1 MTTREDVQALQDQ
14 ADQLPYGPE
23 ETSLVRKAI
32 AAADEI
38 GADDLSYST
47 RMRLISSGTQ
57 TGDTE
62 AALTAFT
69 WCLGKHDSDPTKFP
83 YEVDDRDLL
92 WYFKHMA
99 GHFSANPVFTIAQ
112 LDQMLQDME
121 TRYREAGVGLSGL
134 WQARFAAAYAT
145 GRFAEAGEF
154 RTRRDEVHRDD
165 YSHCEACVRAEDVDY
180 FAAIGKDSKALR
192 LYDEIMDKNL
202 SCGDEPESCESS
214 SLLRLLRANRLE
226 DAKAAHLRSY
236 RMARANSDGFPMF
249 WHHLVFC
256 ALTGNEA
263 RGLDILER
271 SIHQLPEDP
280 LDVRRRFN
288 ALLGYGV
295 LLDSVSRAGHGS
307 LPVRAA
313 DSAELAPLL
322 GESNGGFTVET
333 LAAASWSAAKTLA
346 AEFDLRNGN
355 DYYSGR
361 IEAFQTL
368 ESEHYDLP
376 VETQGFVN
384 AELPTLSTPTTA
396 AEWLERAF
404 VASGLLEDADQAIDA
419 AERAIALAQ
428 DERIKSRAAAI
439 LASSLVDANK
449 DVAAFEALKIR
460 SQALLAQGF
469 DYEAALEG
477 RLGVVLYGRAT
488 TEHEELLRE
497 ELSSAQQNESA
508 EAIVSIANSLA
519 ILQWGAGR
527 IDDAVATARI
537 AVAAAP
543 DLADKEQAAVIG
555 GLFGSL
561 FAVAGDDSLIPEA
574 SRLLDATLA
583 VDTVPASYLTSV
595 LRARAQLHGRQGE
608 FLDGAALA
616 DRRADLCLAAGARKQ
631 LIDSL
636 GLAAALYSD
645 AGQDD
650 QAAIRAQQ
658 TIRHGEMA
666 GLEPLHL
673 AGLRFKLGQYQF
685 WSGEAGLA
693 MENFDAVRQQEEAA
707 EVEPASIAETLLW
720 FGRAARA
727 AESLGVAHQAWTEAI
742 ELATGTDK
750 PEVIAAAAID
760 DASLLLRASG
770 PGAVQ
775 VAEIAVEAARASGF
789 PQLIVQSLELQGQA
803 RCEAGDATGLADF
816 DEARALAVEHG
827 ALWQAA
833 NIRDSKGRGLLA
845 LDRIDESVAELLS
858 AADEFAETGDQM
870 AAAMAELGAA
880 RALVQASRADESF
893 TAFRACLE
901 RLAAG
906 APEHSGVSMEFAEL
920 LENSGQRDEA
930 AAVRAQAG
938 F

>member
-23 ETSLVRKAI
+23 ETSLVRRAI

-69 WCLGKHDSDPTKFP
+69 WCLGKHDSDPAKFP

-99 GHFSANPVFTIAQ
+99 GHFSANPVFSIAQ

-154 RTRRDEVHRDD
+154 RTRRDEVPRDD

-180 FAAIGKDSKALR
+180 FAAIGKDTKALR

-214 SLLRLLRANRLE
+214 SLLRLLRANRME

-313 DSAELAPLL
+313 DSAELVPLL
-322 GESNGGFTVET
+322 GSSNGGFTVET
-333 LAAASWSAAKTLA
+333 LAEASWSAAKTLA
-346 AEFDLRNGN
+346 TEFDLRNGN
-355 DYYSGR
+355 EYYSGR
-361 IEAFQTL
+361 IEAFQAL

-384 AELPTLSTPTTA
+384 VELPTLSTPTSA
-396 AEWLERAF
+396 AEWLDRAF

-428 DERIKSRAAAI
+428 DERTKSRAAAI
-439 LASSLVDANK
+439 LASSLVDVNR

-460 SQALLAQGF
+460 GQALLAQGF

-488 TEHEELLRE
+488 AEHEELFQE

-543 DLADKEQAAVIG
+543 GLADKEQAAVIG

-636 GLAAALYSD
+636 GLSAALYSD

-658 TIRHGEMA
+658 AIRHGEMA

-727 AESLGVAHQAWTEAI
+727 AESLGDAHQAWTEAI
-742 ELATGTDK
+742 ELATGSDK

-775 VAEIAVEAARASGF
+775 VAETAVEAARASGF

-803 RCEAGDATGLADF
+803 RCEAGDGNGLADF

-880 RALVQASRADESF
+880 RALSQVARADEAF

-906 APEHSGVSMEFAEL
+906 TPEHSGVSMEFAEL